1 MFICPVGPV
10 GQYAFFVRRVN
21 EEGISLKDVWF
32 FNMDEYLEDDGTY
45 ISQDSPLSFRG
56 FMTREVY
63 GKITPALLMP
73 ESQRVFPDPADPA
86 KGDRL
91 LEELGGADIVFGG
104 IGITGTWPSTSP
116 SRA

>member
-1 MFICPVGPV
+1 M
-10 GQYAFFVRRVN
+10 N

-63 GKITPALLMP
+63 GKIAP
-73 ESQRVFPDPADPA
+73 RC
-86 KGDRL
+86 
-91 LEELGGADIVFGG
+91 
-104 IGITGTWPSTSP
+104 
-116 SRA
+116 